1 MEFKIMCPN
10 DGEIIVG
17 FNNIENMIIRD
28 NHEASI
34 TFICPYCGSR
44 ISMTAP
50 VPSSLIAT
58 MENLSRDFGIPM
70 KDGNIFINP
79 AAGEGLPPMDGGSKE
94 DARRDNPIMSHFERA
109 MRRRFEQDESTF
121 DFELH
126 ELNAEDDAMMT
137 YFEHQLKGIETVEDF
152 LNELNG

>member
-10 DGEIIVG
+10 DGEIVVG
-17 FNNIENMIIRD
+17 FSNIENMIIRD

-44 ISMTAP
+44 INMTAP

-70 KDGNIFINP
+70 KDGQIFINP
-79 AAGEGLPPMDGGSKE
+79 SAGEGPSSTDSGSDE
-94 DARRDNPIMSHFERA
+94 ARRNNPIMSHFERA
-109 MRRRFEQDESTF
+109 MRKRLEQNEPEFE
-121 DFELH
+121 FELH
-126 ELNAEDDAMMT
+126 ELDSEDDAKIV
-137 YFEHQLKGIETVEDF
+137 YFQHQLKSIETVDDF
-152 LNELNG
+152 LNELNV